1 MERVWSANYK
11 VDPRAPV
18 WYLKGGS
25 MLRSI
30 ALLAVGFVLGVI
42 IAKIEDW
49 YSHRKIARKAR
60 ELLRR

>member
-1 MERVWSANYK
+1 MIRPLV
-11 VDPRAPV
+11 
-18 WYLKGGS
+18 
-25 MLRSI
+25 
-30 ALLAVGFVLGVI
+30 LLAIGFALGVI